1 MGSKEE
7 INLLVKE
14 KKIDVLCISETWLCN
29 NIPNE
34 HIDIPEYIVYRCDK
48 GRGGGVCIY
57 IRDVYKV
64 APTEFDIVRPQG
76 VEDVWVTVQSCKF
89 PTVIIGCLYRHPKPL
104 TQTYDYISDLIK
116 HVSLKDKPFYILGDF
131 NDNILCDSSKM
142 RQIIS
147 NAKLTQVISKPTRIT
162 PTSATLIDL
171 IITNKSQSIL
181 HSVADHELITVTVNL
196 KKTKRPPTIKTF
208 RDLTTYSP
216 DLLSCLLKQQSYNL
230 NKIFTTDNVDTQVNI
245 FTNIFNNCLDDC
257 APLTTK
263 EVKRPFAPW
272 IDENLRALM
281 HERDTTQKHLKN
293 DRFNVDL
300 QLKFKKT

>member
-1 MGSKEE
+1 M
-7 INLLVKE
+7 IAA
-14 KKIDVLCISETWLCN
+14 
-29 NIPNE
+29 
-34 HIDIPEYIVYRCDK
+34 
-48 GRGGGVCIY
+48 GGGRQC
-57 IRDVYKV
+57 RRSTRLDPK
-64 APTEFDIVRPQG
+64 
-76 VEDVWVTVQSCKF
+76 
-89 PTVIIGCLYRHPKPL
+89 LYRHPKPL

-196 KKTKRPPTIKTF
+196 KKPKRPPTIKTF

-293 DRFNVDL
+293 DRFNVYL

>member
-1 MGSKEE
+1 M
-7 INLLVKE
+7 
-14 KKIDVLCISETWLCN
+14 
-29 NIPNE
+29 
-34 HIDIPEYIVYRCDK
+34 
-48 GRGGGVCIY
+48 
-57 IRDVYKV
+57 
-64 APTEFDIVRPQG
+64 RPQG

-181 HSVADHELITVTVNL
+181 HSVADHELITVTVNF
-196 KKTKRPPTIKTF
+196 KKTKMPTYYKNIP
-208 RDLTTYSP
+208 RLNHLLPRLTV
-216 DLLSCLLKQQSYNL
+216 LF
-230 NKIFTTDNVDTQVNI
+230 IE
-245 FTNIFNNCLDDC
+245 
-257 APLTTK
+257 TTK
-263 EVKRPFAPW
+263 
-272 IDENLRALM
+272 
-281 HERDTTQKHLKN
+281 
-293 DRFNVDL
+293 L
-300 QLKFKKT
+300 QFE

>member
-1 MGSKEE
+1 MLTEQST
-7 INLLVKE
+7 N
-14 KKIDVLCISETWLCN
+14 
-29 NIPNE
+29 
-34 HIDIPEYIVYRCDK
+34 
-48 GRGGGVCIY
+48 
-57 IRDVYKV
+57 RDS
-64 APTEFDIVRPQG
+64 
-76 VEDVWVTVQSCKF
+76 VWVTVQSCKF

-181 HSVADHELITVTVNL
+181 HSVADHELITVTVNF
-196 KKTKRPPTIKTF
+196 KKPKRPPTIKTF